1 MDYNLQELEEF
12 TFQLIRLAD
21 YFHLKYL
28 DEMRHSQEDN
38 LLREVCDKEPQE
50 CEHQLEW
57 DYSTDSPYYW
67 N

>member
-38 LLREVCDKEPQE
+38 LINVICDKEPPE

-57 DYSTDSPYYW
+57 DYSTDTPYYW